1 MAGDPKFTEEQKYEI
16 AVEFVSGMLSHSEI
30 CRKWDISPTYAYKLK
45 DRALDLLRQGMGRP
59 TGKPD
64 AQEERLQKRVPDLEQ
79 LAGDPGPAIRCRRPH
94 QAWQIGMTSFQ
105 RSDLRPVYL
114 VSIID
119 CYTRPLVGW
128 PANDRCKASDRSSAF
143 CPVLE
148 SRGLR
153 TKESCS
159 DLVLRSENGAE
170 PSSKH
175 FVEFLEHGIKGQ
187 YTGYNAPDDNAY
199 VERVIRTIKEEE
211 IWSSDIRTPNEVNEA
226 HQSTLMAA

>member
-1 MAGDPKFTEEQKYEI
+1 MARDPKFTEEQKYEI
-16 AVEFVSGMLSHSEI
+16 AVELVSGMLSHSEI

-64 AQEERLQKRVPDLEQ
+64 AQVERMRP
-79 LAGDPGPAIRCRRPH
+79 RRPH

-105 RSDLRPVYL
+105 RSDLRSVYL

-128 PANDRCKASDRSSAF
+128 PANDRCKASDWSSAF

-175 FVEFLEHGIKGQ
+175 FVEV
-187 YTGYNAPDDNAY
+187 P
-199 VERVIRTIKEEE
+199 RT
-211 IWSSDIRTPNEVNEA
+211 RYQGTMLLMTTP
-226 HQSTLMAA
+226 TLSA